1 MATGAAEGGP
11 SAPSP
16 PPHGASE
23 SEHLAAV
30 PNLEALLSCSDSV
43 FGAMDKQGKVL
54 YASPTLTRVLNLLP
68 SEVLGCAMHFCLRI
82 ALCAL
87 RFALTRCAA
96 RLAQAHRSGYDSS
109 G

>member
-68 SEVLGCAMHFCLRI
+68 SEVLGLRD
-82 ALCAL
+82 ALLFAHCAL
-87 RFALTRCAA
+87 RFALCAHTLRGSFGA
-96 RLAQAHRSGYDSS
+96 GAPQRI
-109 G
+109 